1 MDALESCA
9 EEILLA
15 ADTND
20 AGPSAGELLS
30 DAGRMRML
38 STVHSYIYVTTN
50 TDYWLGGG

>member
-20 AGPSAGELLS
+20 AGLSAGELLS
-30 DAGRMRML
+30 DARRMRTL
-38 STVHSYIYVTTN
+38 SVYRT
-50 TDYWLGGG
+50 